1 MMFKDK
7 FLKLDNE
14 KYINKYDVILINI
27 QDFLSESKNVDRL
40 IINLN
45 KALTW

>member
-27 QDFLSESKNVDRL
+27 QDFLSEAKNVDRL